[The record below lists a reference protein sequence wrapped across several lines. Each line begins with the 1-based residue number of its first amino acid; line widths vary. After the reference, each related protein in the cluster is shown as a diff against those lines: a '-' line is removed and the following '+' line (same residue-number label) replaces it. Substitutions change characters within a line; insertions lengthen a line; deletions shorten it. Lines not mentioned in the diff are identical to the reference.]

1 MRSGMPTGDD
11 FPNTTNITALA
22 QQMNAAW
29 ALVRGS
35 WFQIAIIALAAMNL
49 AAAIDMI
56 GIILYDAWTVRKWIF
71 ETNRR

>member
-1 MRSGMPTGDD
+1 MRSDIPTGDD
-11 FPNTTNITALA
+11 FSNTPNITTLA

-29 ALVRGS
+29 ALVGGS

-49 AAAIDMI
+49 AAGIDMI

>member
-1 MRSGMPTGDD
+1 
-11 FPNTTNITALA
+11 
-22 QQMNAAW
+22 MNAAW
-29 ALVRGS
+29 ALVGGS

-49 AAAIDMI
+49 AAGIDMI